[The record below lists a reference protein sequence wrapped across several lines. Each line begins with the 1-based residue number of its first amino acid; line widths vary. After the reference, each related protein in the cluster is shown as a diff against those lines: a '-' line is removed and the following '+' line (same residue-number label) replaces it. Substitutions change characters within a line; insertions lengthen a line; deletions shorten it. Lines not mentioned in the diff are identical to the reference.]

1 MECEFFFT
9 ELQALSDFTYKVTLP
24 LLNCVQT
31 SSRKDL
37 LRILPALYRNLA
49 DGNMHTLDKYHVSYK
64 HLPVA
69 EPDSELLKEILYPMC
84 AHAPYRVKLKCGREH
99 GFADDSQLPRATQLE
114 KLTEDEL
121 FGLPIH
127 NLSTERDF
135 SKFSHLSNYRF
146 QAKGIRNDMTLY
158 KSKTGLVQNIT
169 EQVKNVLQV

>member
-37 LRILPALYRNLA
+37 LQILPALYRNLA
-49 DGNMHTLDKYHVSYK
+49 DGNMHTLDKYVSYK

-69 EPDSELLKEILYPMC
+69 EPDSELVKEILYLTC
-84 AHAPYRVKLKCGREH
+84 AHIAYPVKLKCGREY
-99 GFADDSQLPRATQLE
+99 GFADDSQLPNATQLE

-121 FGLPIH
+121 FGLPIN

-158 KSKTGLVQNIT
+158 KSKAGLVQNIT

>member
-9 ELQALSDFTYKVTLP
+9 EQQALSDFTFKVALP

-37 LRILPALYRNLA
+37 LQILPALYRNLA

-69 EPDSELLKEILYPMC
+69 EPELELVKEILYLMC
-84 AHAPYRVKLKCGREH
+84 AHAAYAMKLKCGREY
-99 GFADDSQLPRATQLE
+99 GFTDDSQLPRATQLE

-121 FGLPIH
+121 FGLPTN

-146 QAKGIRNDMTLY
+146 LATGIRNDMTLY
-158 KSKTGLVQNIT
+158 KSKTGLVQNIN
-169 EQVKNVLQV
+169 EQVRNVLQI